1 MLLGMGVPKT
11 FTVLRREL
19 RVPMEVGVQISG
31 HVELPGSEATFTQN
45 ISSQG
50 ARVFSTRK
58 WKINDRLRFA
68 TPQWFIPGPRTRRLL
83 RVGARLAFRRRLGV
97 CRPRT
102 ASGSS
107 PAHRPTN
114 SFPNVKQQYRMRE
127 APGKPHTLNPTPLT
141 PSNPTARIPH

>member
-11 FTVLRREL
+11 FTVLRREV

-58 WKINDRLRFA
+58 WKINDRLKIATVNGSFQALARVAYCESARGAGFA
-68 TPQWFIPGPRTRRLL
+68 VGLEFVAPNGQWI
-83 RVGARLAFRRRLGV
+83 VAR
-97 CRPRT
+97 
-102 ASGSS
+102 
-107 PAHRPTN
+107 
-114 SFPNVKQQYRMRE
+114 
-127 APGKPHTLNPTPLT
+127 
-141 PSNPTARIPH
+141 PSAE